1 MSEFPTMQE
10 RVLSLAEDNRVGL
23 IGPSGVATHR
33 EVVAR
38 AAQRAAWMVAN
49 RIDGPFHIATL
60 LDVSEEYVYALDAA
74 ALVGAA
80 IVGGNSTHRGADL
93 ARDLSHTDCQLLL
106 TNEALYPLLDG
117 LDLGPAIGRAS
128 KMNPRIVIVDSE
140 EGQATFAAFIGT
152 SALDIADPSVSPS
165 TLAGLIFTSGTSGA
179 PKAVKCSQ
187 GRLAMIG
194 GIMGQMF
201 GLGQDDVFYCSMPL
215 FHSNALMACYSPCRG
230 VKGAL
235 ALPSQGRF
243 SASNFLP
250 DVIESGATFFNYVGK
265 PLAFILASPPSELDK
280 QHRLKLGF
288 GNEASADDRLRFVE
302 RFGCPI
308 VDGYG
313 STEGGLSVTRTP
325 DTPAGALG
333 VAPEG
338 PSVIDEN
345 GNECPRAMFDADG
358 KLLNGEEATG
368 ALVSPPNSSFE
379 GYYKNPEADAARMR
393 DGRFHTGDLAYRDE
407 AGFFYFAGRDFDWLR
422 VDGENFAAAPVEAI
436 LTRHPD
442 VVVGAVFAVPD
453 RVIGDA
459 VMAALELRTGAVF
472 DGAEFR
478 AFLNAQADLG
488 TKWPPTYIRI
498 CSALPITATT
508 KVLKQ
513 SLRAEAWNTSDPVF
527 FAPSRSAEYVSF
539 GDSDRDELNGVVGE
553 RL

>member
-10 RVLSLAEDNRVGL
+10 RVLSLSGDTRVGL
-23 IGPSGVATHR
+23 IGPRGEVTHA

-38 AAQRAAWMVAN
+38 AAARAAWMLSQ
-49 RIDGPFHIATL
+49 RLDGPFHVATL
-60 LDVSEEYVYALDAA
+60 LDVSDEYVYALDAA

-106 TNEALYPLLDG
+106 TNEALFPLVDG
-117 LDLGPAIGRAS
+117 LSLGHAIGTVSRT
-128 KMNPRIVIVDSE
+128 NPRVIIVDSE
-140 EGQATFAAFIGT
+140 AGQATFAAFDGT
-152 SALDIADPSVSPS
+152 SPHDVADSSVTPA

-250 DVIESGATFFNYVGK
+250 DVIASSATFFNYVGK
-265 PLAFILASPPSELDK
+265 PLAFILASPPSEDDRRH
-280 QHRLKLGF
+280 QLKLGF

-325 DTPAGALG
+325 DTPSGALG

-338 PSVIDEN
+338 TSVLDED
-345 GNECPRAMFDADG
+345 GKECPRAVFDADG

-379 GYYKNPEADAARMR
+379 GYYKNPEADAARMQG
-393 DGRFHTGDLAYRDE
+393 GRFHTGDLAYRDE

-422 VDGENFAAAPVEAI
+422 VDGENFASAPVEAI

-459 VMAALELRTGAVF
+459 VMAALELRPGAVF
-472 DGAEFR
+472 DGAAFR

-488 TKWPPTYIRI
+488 TKWAPTYIRI
-498 CSALPITATT
+498 CAALPITATT

-527 FAPSRSAEYVSF
+527 FAPSRTDSYVPFES
-539 GDSDRDELNGVVGE
+539 SHRDELNTAVGD

>member
-1 MSEFPTMQE
+1 
-10 RVLSLAEDNRVGL
+10 
-23 IGPSGVATHR
+23 
-33 EVVAR
+33 
-38 AAQRAAWMVAN
+38 
-49 RIDGPFHIATL
+49 
-60 LDVSEEYVYALDAA
+60 
-74 ALVGAA
+74 
-80 IVGGNSTHRGADL
+80 
-93 ARDLSHTDCQLLL
+93 
-106 TNEALYPLLDG
+106 
-117 LDLGPAIGRAS
+117 
-128 KMNPRIVIVDSE
+128 MNPRIVIVDSE

-338 PSVIDEN
+338 TSVIDEN